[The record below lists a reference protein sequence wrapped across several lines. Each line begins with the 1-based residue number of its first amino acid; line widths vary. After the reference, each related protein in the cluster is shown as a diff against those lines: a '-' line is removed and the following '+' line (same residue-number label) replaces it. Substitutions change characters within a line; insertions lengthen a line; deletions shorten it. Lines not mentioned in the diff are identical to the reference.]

1 MKNLKP
7 KFWEKKNSLISLL
20 LLPIS
25 IFLQLLII
33 IKKKLTHE
41 NSFKIPVICVGNIY
55 LGGTGKTPLSIL
67 IAKEL
72 RKHNK
77 KPAIIKKYYPEHI
90 DEHNLINNSLD
101 CLILDKKRSRAINL
115 AEKKQYD
122 VAILDD
128 GFQDYSI
135 KKNLNI
141 LCFNSDQLIGNGMT
155 LPSGPL
161 RENINAIKKAQ
172 IVLIN
177 GNKDKL
183 FEEKILNVSNR
194 VKIFYSKYLPEN
206 IAEFKNKNLFA
217 FAGIGNPSNF
227 FKLLSDNNLNINTKL
242 AFPDHYKFSKSEIQ
256 KMIDE
261 SFKNNLELVTT
272 EKDYFRIKH
281 YGFKHVKFLKI
292 KLEILEKD
300 KLINQILDYL

>member
-1 MKNLKP
+1 MKILKP
-7 KFWEKKNSLISLL
+7 KFWEKNNNLISLS

-25 IFLQLLII
+25 FFLQLLSI
-33 IKKKLTHE
+33 IKKKLTSEH
-41 NSFKIPVICVGNIY
+41 SFKIPVICIGNIY

-67 IAKEL
+67 VAKEL
-72 RKHNK
+72 RKRDK
-77 KPAIIKKYYPEHI
+77 KPAIIKKYYSEHI
-90 DEHNLINNSLD
+90 DEHNLINDSLD
-101 CLILDKKRSRAINL
+101 CLLLDKQRSQAINN

-141 LCFNSDQLIGNGMT
+141 LCFNSNQLIGNGMT
-155 LPSGPL
+155 LPAGPL
-161 RENINAIKKAQ
+161 RENLNAIKKTQ

-183 FEEKILNVSNR
+183 FEEKILNISNK
-194 VKIFYSKYLPEN
+194 VKIFYSKYLPINIKEFEN
-206 IAEFKNKNLFA
+206 KKLFV

-227 FKLLSDNNLNINTKL
+227 FKLLSENNLDVHKQM
-242 AFPDHYKFSKSEIQ
+242 AFPDHYKFTKSEIQ
-256 KMIDE
+256 KMINE
-261 SFKNNLELVTT
+261 SSENNLELITT
-272 EKDYFRIKH
+272 EKDYFRIKDL
-281 YGFKHVKFLKI
+281 GFKHIKFLKI

-300 KLINQILDYL
+300 KFINQILSYS

>member
-1 MKNLKP
+1 MKILKP
-7 KFWEKKNSLISLL
+7 KFWEKNNNLISLL

-25 IFLQLLII
+25 FFLQLLIV
-33 IKKKLTHE
+33 IKKKLTIEH
-41 NSFKIPVICVGNIY
+41 SFKIPVICIGNIY

-67 IAKEL
+67 IVKEL

-90 DEHNLINNSLD
+90 DEHSLINDSLD
-101 CLILDKKRSRAINL
+101 CLFLDKQRSKAVDS
-115 AEKKQYD
+115 AEKEQYD

-141 LCFNSDQLIGNGMT
+141 LCFNSNQLIGNGMT

-161 RENINAIKKAQ
+161 RENINAIKKTQ

-177 GNKDKL
+177 GNKDEL
-183 FEEKILNVSNR
+183 FEEKILSISNK

-206 IAEFKNKNLFA
+206 VEEFKNKNLFA

-227 FKLLSDNNLNINTKL
+227 FKLLGDNNLNVHTKF
-242 AFPDHYKFSKSEIQ
+242 AFPDHYKFSKLEIQ

-261 SFKNNLELVTT
+261 SLKNNFELVTT

-281 YGFKHVKFLKI
+281 YGFQHIKFLKI

-300 KLINQILDYL
+300 KLINQILNYS

>member
-1 MKNLKP
+1 MKILKP
-7 KFWEKKNSLISLL
+7 KFWEKNNNLISLL

-25 IFLQLLII
+25 FFLQLLII
-33 IKKKLTHE
+33 IKKKLTFEH
-41 NSFKIPVICVGNIY
+41 SFKIPVICIGNIY
-55 LGGTGKTPLSIL
+55 LGGTGKTPLTIF

-72 RKHNK
+72 KKHNK
-77 KPAIIKKYYPEHI
+77 KPAIIKKYYSEHI
-90 DEHNLINNSLD
+90 DEHNLIDSSLD
-101 CLILDKKRSRAINL
+101 CLFLNNQRSKAINI
-115 AEKKQYD
+115 AKKEQYD

-141 LCFNSDQLIGNGMT
+141 LCFNSNQLIGNGLT
-155 LPSGPL
+155 LPAGPL
-161 RENINAIKKAQ
+161 RENMNAIKRTQ

-177 GNKDKL
+177 GSKNEL
-183 FEEKILNVSNR
+183 FEEKILSISNK

-206 IAEFKNKNLFA
+206 IEEFKNKNLFA

-227 FKLLSDNNLNINTKL
+227 FKLLGDNNLNVQTKL
-242 AFPDHYKFSKSEIQ
+242 AFPDHYKFSKSEI
-256 KMIDE
+256 KKIVDE
-261 SFKNNLELVTT
+261 SFKNNLELITT

-281 YGFKHVKFLKI
+281 YGFKNIKFLKI

-300 KLINQILDYL
+300 KLINQILSYT

>member
-1 MKNLKP
+1 MKILKP
-7 KFWEKKNSLISLL
+7 KFWEKNNNLISLL
-20 LLPIS
+20 LLPVS
-25 IFLQLLII
+25 FFLQLLII
-33 IKKKLTHE
+33 IKKKLTSEH
-41 NSFKIPVICVGNIY
+41 SFKIPVICIGNIY
-55 LGGTGKTPLSIL
+55 LGGTGKTPLSVL

-72 RKHNK
+72 KKHNK
-77 KPAIIKKYYPEHI
+77 KPAIIKKYYSEHI

-101 CLILDKKRSRAINL
+101 CLFLNKQRSKAINI
-115 AEKKQYD
+115 AEKEQYD

-141 LCFNSDQLIGNGMT
+141 LCFNSNQLIGNGMT
-155 LPSGPL
+155 LPAGPL
-161 RENINAIKKAQ
+161 REGINAIKKTQ

-177 GNKDKL
+177 GNKNES
-183 FEEKILNVSNR
+183 FEDKILSISNK

-206 IAEFKNKNLFA
+206 IEEFKNKNLFA
-217 FAGIGNPSNF
+217 FSGIGNPSNF
-227 FKLLSDNNLNINTKL
+227 FKLLADNSLNVHTKL

-281 YGFKHVKFLKI
+281 YGFQHIKFLKI

-300 KLINQILDYL
+300 KLINQILNYS

>member
-1 MKNLKP
+1 MKILKP
-7 KFWEKKNSLISLL
+7 KFWEKNNNLISLL

-25 IFLQLLII
+25 FLLQILII
-33 IKKKLTHE
+33 IKKKLTFEH
-41 NSFKIPVICVGNIY
+41 SFKIPVICIGNIY
-55 LGGTGKTPLSIL
+55 LGGTGKTPLTIF

-77 KPAIIKKYYPEHI
+77 KPAIIKKYYSEHI
-90 DEHNLINNSLD
+90 DEHNLIDSSLD
-101 CLILDKKRSRAINL
+101 CLFLNKQRSKAINI
-115 AEKKQYD
+115 AKKEQYD

-141 LCFNSDQLIGNGMT
+141 LCFNSNQLIGNGMT
-155 LPSGPL
+155 LPAGPL
-161 RENINAIKKAQ
+161 RENMNAIKRTQ

-177 GNKDKL
+177 GSKNQL
-183 FEEKILNVSNR
+183 FEEKILSISNK

-206 IAEFKNKNLFA
+206 IEEFRNKNLFA

-227 FKLLSDNNLNINTKL
+227 FKLLGDNNLNVQTKL

-256 KMIDE
+256 KIVDE

-281 YGFKHVKFLKI
+281 YGFKNIKFLKI

-300 KLINQILDYL
+300 KLINQILNYT